1 MKKIFLLAAVLC
13 LSAVLSFS
21 AGAANNVSRIEAEI
35 IINDDGSADFHQL
48 WHCNFTEG
56 TEAFYYFN
64 DEARYVISSFSVK
77 QGDKTYT
84 FADDWDTSL
93 SFEEKKEKC
102 GILDLP
108 DGYELCWGIS
118 EYGEKCYELFFTVDN
133 LVTAFDEV
141 DSTYFALFS
150 EHLETTPTDIIISIS
165 LANGKELVDGI
176 SYDEEGFS
184 DGGNCAFF
192 DYGYNGTAEIYDGA
206 IVTVTETPL
215 SYSESVT
222 FKLDFEKGLISPENY
237 ADTDFDD
244 YSMEYYSKYSPL
256 KNLFGLTDE
265 EDNGDIDE
273 YTLTLIVLVMMFAVI
288 PTLIYIVVRII
299 YKLIKKSKIGKPQM
313 NKNAPEMGIESAYIM
328 YSAFGLCDKKALLAL
343 LLLDMIEKGAITPL
357 APEAGDSIPANKG
370 NVRFRI
376 NEIDTV
382 IFSEAEEKF
391 YKFLKISA
399 KSDAVLEPAEMVLKA
414 QDNVHILHDIMEKHL
429 TPAKKAMLTKG
440 CWRSEKNIGPLF
452 YTAVGTEELR
462 KVVGYKKYL
471 QEYSSNTS
479 VDFYGYDNWQ
489 TPIKYAVLFGIAKS
503 TAEELRKSYP
513 TSDYEIREYYNLNI
527 IYAQAAAKLISDAM
541 GRSERHS
548 SRYGYTGT
556 YTQSSYRYGGNSGG
570 FRGGGGGRSGGGGGF
585 GGGSFGG
592 GGRSG
597 GGTR

>member
-1 MKKIFLLAAVLC
+1 MKKIFILMAVLC

-21 AGAANNVSRIEAEI
+21 VSAENNVSGIETEI
-35 IINDDGSADFHQL
+35 IINDDGSADFHQV

-102 GILDLP
+102 GILDLS

-118 EYGEKCYELFFTVDN
+118 EYGEISYELFFTVDN

-150 EHLETTPTDIIISIS
+150 EHLETVPTDIIISIS
-165 LANGKELVDGI
+165 LANGKELIDGI
-176 SYDEEGFS
+176 TFDETGFS
-184 DGGNCAFF
+184 NGGNCAFF

-206 IVTVTETPL
+206 IVTITESPL
-215 SYSESVT
+215 GYDDFVA
-222 FKLDFEKGLISPENY
+222 FKLDFEKGLISPDNY
-237 ADTDFDD
+237 ADISFYD
-244 YSMEYYSKYSPL
+244 YDMEYYSKYSPI
-256 KNLFGLTDE
+256 NSLFGIDE
-265 EDNGDIDE
+265 KEDNGDIDE
-273 YTLTLIVLVMMFAVI
+273 YTLTLVVFGIIFVVFPA
-288 PTLIYIVVRII
+288 LIYIIVRIV
-299 YKLIKKSKIGKPQM
+299 YKLIKKSKIGKPQI
-313 NKNAPEMGIESAYIM
+313 NKNAPGMGIESAYIM
-328 YSAFGLCDKKALLAL
+328 CSAFGLCDKKALIAL
-343 LLLDMIEKGAITPL
+343 LLLDMIDKGAITPI
-357 APEAGDSIPANKG
+357 APESADSIPATKG

-376 NEIDTV
+376 NEVDTI

-391 YKFLKISA
+391 YKFLKFSA
-399 KSDAVLEPAEMVLKA
+399 KSDSILEPAEMVLKA
-414 QDNVHILHDIMEKHL
+414 QDNVHILHDIMDKHL
-429 TPAKKAMLTKG
+429 SAAKKAMLTKG
-440 CWRSEKNIGPLF
+440 CWRSEKSIGPLF

-462 KVVGYKKYL
+462 KVIGYKKYL

-503 TAEELRKSYP
+503 TSEELIKSYP
-513 TSDYEIREYYNLNI
+513 TSDYKIREYYNINI
-527 IYAQAAAKLISDAM
+527 IYAQGAAKLISDAM
-541 GRSERHS
+541 GHSERHS

-556 YTQSSYRYGGNSGG
+556 YTQSSYRYSRYSGGSSGG
-570 FRGGGGGRSGGGGGF
+570 FRGGGGGF

-592 GGRSG
+592 GGGGRSG

>member
-1 MKKIFLLAAVLC
+1 MKKLFALLAVLC
-13 LSAVLSFS
+13 LSVVLSFY
-21 AGAANNVSRIEAEI
+21 AEAANNVSRIDTEI
-35 IINDDGSADFHQL
+35 IINDDGSADFHQI

-56 TEAFYYFN
+56 TEAYYYFN
-64 DEARYVISSFSVK
+64 DEARYTISDFSVK

-84 FADDWDTSL
+84 FADNWDTSL

-102 GILDLP
+102 GILDLD

-118 EYGEKCYELFFTVDN
+118 EYGEKTYELFFTVDN
-133 LVTAFDEV
+133 LVSAFDEV
-141 DSTYFALFS
+141 DCTYFALFS
-150 EHLETTPTDIIISIS
+150 ENIETTPTDIFVSIS
-165 LANGKELVDGI
+165 LANGKDLVDGI
-176 SYDEEGFS
+176 SFDETGFS
-184 DGGNCAFF
+184 GGGNCAFF
-192 DYGYNGTAEIYDGA
+192 DYGYSGTAEIYDGA
-206 IVTVTETPL
+206 IVTITDTPL

-222 FKLDFEKGLISPENY
+222 FKLDFEKGLISPAVYEG
-237 ADTDFDD
+237 TDFED
-244 YSMEYYSKYSPL
+244 YTMEYYSKYSPL
-256 KNLFGLTDE
+256 KNLFGVTEE

-273 YTLTLIVLVMMFAVI
+273 YTLTLVVLVMMFAVV

-299 YKLIKKSKIGKPQM
+299 YKLIKKSKIGKPQI
-313 NKNAPEMGIESAYIM
+313 NKRAPEMGIESAYIM

-357 APEAGDSIPANKG
+357 APEAGASIPANKG

-376 NEIDTV
+376 NEADTA

-391 YKFLKISA
+391 YKFLKFSA
-399 KSDAVLEPAEMVLKA
+399 KSDAILEPAEMVLKA
-414 QDNVHILHDIMEKHL
+414 QDNVHILYNIIEKHL
-429 TPAKKAMLTKG
+429 APAKKAMLTKG
-440 CWRSEKNIGPLF
+440 CWRSEKHIGPLF

-462 KVVGYKKYL
+462 KVVGYKNYL

-489 TPIKYAVLFGIAKS
+489 TPIKYAVLFGIAKK

-513 TSDYEIREYYNLNI
+513 TSDYEIKEYYNLNI

-556 YTQSSYRYGGNSGG
+556 YTHRYRGGYRGGSGG
-570 FRGGGGGRSGGGGGF
+570 FRGGGGF

-592 GGRSG
+592 GGGRSG